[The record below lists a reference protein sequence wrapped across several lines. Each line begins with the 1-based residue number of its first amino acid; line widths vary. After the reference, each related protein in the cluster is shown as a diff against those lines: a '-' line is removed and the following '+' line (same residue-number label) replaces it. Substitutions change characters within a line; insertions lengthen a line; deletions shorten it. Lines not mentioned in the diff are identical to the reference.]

1 MSLLTKFNLAL
12 VVVFSLAMVPAG
24 YISRAMLGESART
37 QVIQNARI
45 MMETAMAVR
54 GYTIKQIKPLLDHR
68 LAEEFLPQT
77 VPAYSATEI
86 FNYLRETHPEYQYKE
101 ATLNP
106 SNPRDRTVDWEA
118 DIVNEFRRD
127 AKRTEIIG
135 ERDTPEGRSLFL
147 SHPIQIKDARCLACH
162 LTPEEAPPS
171 VVKMYGPGNGFG
183 WKLNEIIGAQIIS
196 VPMSIPIRMANEAF
210 RTLLTS
216 LVVVFRFHPRGPEP
230 PAAVRGHPA
239 PRPAFGDGRPGKPRE
254 HGGPGACYQGEG
266 RGGSTGGFVQPYAHQ
281 PPEGAGDAGRGVT
294 RN

>member
-24 YISRAMLGESART
+24 YISRAMLQESART

-54 GYTIKQIKPLLDHR
+54 GYTIKQIKPLLDNR

-86 FNYLRETHPEYQYKE
+86 FNYLRESHPEYQYKE

-127 AKRTEIIG
+127 AKHIEIIG
-135 ERDTPEGRSLFL
+135 ERETPEGRSLFL

-171 VVKMYGPGNGFG
+171 LIKAYGPGNGFG
-183 WKLNEIIGAQIIS
+183 WKLNDIIGAQIIS
-196 VPMSIPIRMANEAF
+196 VPMSIPIRMANDAF
-210 RTLLTS
+210 RTLLAS
-216 LVVVFRFHPRGPEP
+216 LVAVFAFTLVVLNLLLRFAVIRPLARLSAMADQVSHGNMDVPDLVIRGKDEV
-230 PAAVRGHPA
+230 A
-239 PRPAFGDGRPGKPRE
+239 
-254 HGGPGACYQGEG
+254 QL
-266 RGGSTGGFVQPYAHQ
+266 GGSFNRMRISLQKALAMLD
-281 PPEGAGDAGRGVT
+281 EA
-294 RN
+294 

>member
-210 RTLLTS
+210 RALLAS
-216 LVVVFRFHPRGPEP
+216 LVAVFAFTLVVLNLLLRFAVIRPLARLSAMADLVSRGNMEVPEL
-230 PAAVRGHPA
+230 VIRGKDEVA
-239 PRPAFGDGRPGKPRE
+239 
-254 HGGPGACYQGEG
+254 QL
-266 RGGSTGGFVQPYAHQ
+266 GGSFNRMRISLQKALAMLD
-281 PPEGAGDAGRGVT
+281 EA
-294 RN
+294 